1 MRIQTLIIPS
11 VLLLLITPRADADV
25 HCENYVCV
33 DVSTDS
39 STGKITIHAT
49 KNKPGSSASPQP
61 KSTTPKPTT
70 PQPKRS
76 HRPKPAVHATPKA
89 KPSAKPTTGYK
100 SAPRK
105 KRVAPIAP
113 IAANEEGISLS
124 DQLTQL
130 IPSSAIAVTPIT
142 GAVTELPTYF
152 ATTAPA
158 IFTTESSILGITV
171 GIALKPIYHWN
182 FGDGQSVEL
191 ATPTTVSHIYKKVG
205 RFTPSLVI
213 SWGGTWNTNG
223 FTYQVL
229 GGAIVQQYSL
239 TLDVHQGPTQ
249 YKR

>member
-11 VLLLLITPRADADV
+11 ILLLLITPHADADV

-61 KSTTPKPTT
+61 KRTTSKPTT

-76 HRPKPAVHATPKA
+76 HRPKPAVQTTPKA
-89 KPSAKPTTGYK
+89 KPTSGYK

-105 KRVAPIAP
+105 KRVAPVAS

-130 IPSSAIAVTPIT
+130 IPSSAIAVTPIY

-152 ATTAPA
+152 STSAPA

-171 GIALKPIYHWN
+171 GISLKPMYHWN
-182 FGDGQSVEL
+182 FGDGQSVDV
-191 ATPTTVSHIYKKVG
+191 TNPTTVSHIYKKVG
-205 RFTPSLVI
+205 RYKPSLAI

-239 TLDVHQGPTQ
+239 PLDVHQGPTQ